1 MFWLKKAPKFWGF
14 LFLYNFAFMILRI
27 LITAFFGL
35 FLLQSCGPAAE
46 DREMMYAR
54 ARVFQDS
61 IANVIRTSMN
71 QTYELTKWP
80 YMNQS
85 TNPSDTT
92 KNKIDTASVK
102 KAGGK

>member
-1 MFWLKKAPKFWGF
+1 
-14 LFLYNFAFMILRI
+14 MILRI
-27 LITAFFGL
+27 LITAFLGL
-35 FLLQSCGPAAE
+35 FFLQSCGPAAE

-85 TNPSDTT
+85 ANLSDTT
-92 KNKIDTASVK
+92 KSKTENASEK
-102 KAGGK
+102 KAGEK

>member
-1 MFWLKKAPKFWGF
+1 MH
-14 LFLYNFAFMILRI
+14 
-27 LITAFFGL
+27 
-35 FLLQSCGPAAE
+35 SCGPAAE

-80 YMNQS
+80 YINQNAANAA
-85 TNPSDTT
+85 TNNPKAD
-92 KNKIDTASVK
+92 SVPAK
-102 KAGGK
+102 KDSLK

>member
-1 MFWLKKAPKFWGF
+1 M
-14 LFLYNFAFMILRI
+14 FLYNFAFMILRI
-27 LITAFFGL
+27 FITSFLGL

-80 YMNQS
+80 YINQNAN
-85 TNPSDTT
+85 TSDTT
-92 KNKIDTASVK
+92 KIKTPNDTAAVK
-102 KAGGK
+102 KTGEK